1 MTRKMETRRS
11 FAGLPCLE
19 AAAVV
24 VVVIVLAVLLSVNNK
39 THFKAQQNQHRIFT
53 P

>member
-19 AAAVV
+19 AAAV